1 MSRVL
6 LDTGPLVALLSEREA
21 RHSSVKAQFAQ
32 WRAQWRAPCATCEP
46 VLTEAFHLLAKVRGG
61 SAALRAALREGLIV
75 LDFDLRSE
83 LVVVLDLM
91 HRYESVP
98 MSLADACLVRM
109 AELTPL
115 ALVFTLDDDFRIYRK
130 NRTEPMETIAP
141 FA

>member
-1 MSRVL
+1 VSRVL
-6 LDTGPLVALLSEREA
+6 LDPGPLVALLSEREA
-21 RHSSVKAQFAQ
+21 RHSWVKAQV
-32 WRAQWRAPCATCEP
+32 AQWRAPCVTCEP

-75 LDFDLRSE
+75 LYFDLRSE